1 MAVTRVVVAGASRP
15 HAEALGQ
22 VLGHQPDVE
31 VVGVALSAAQA
42 ARLADEQSVDLVV
55 AERDLLGED
64 DWARLRDELNGR
76 NPALVLLAR
85 DDSEAQPE
93 GADVPVVAR
102 DEPLDAVLAAVRAG
116 RETNGTQFGPST
128 AEGGLTR
135 REQSVL
141 ELLGQ
146 ALPPKQVAHELGI
159 SVHTCRGYVK
169 TILAKLDSHSILEAV
184 LEGQRRGLL
193 PPGAPRSLP

>member
-1 MAVTRVVVAGASRP
+1 MAVVTRVVVAGASRP

-22 VLGHQPDVE
+22 ALAHEPDVE
-31 VVGVALSAAQA
+31 VVGVALTAAQA
-42 ARLADEQSVDLVV
+42 AHLAGESPVDLVV
-55 AERDLLGED
+55 ADSGLLNDG
-64 DWARLRDELNGR
+64 DWGRLRDELNGHG
-76 NPALVLLAR
+76 PGLVLLAGS
-85 DDSEAQPE
+85 DVTAEA
-93 GADVPVVAR
+93 ADVPVVTPE
-102 DEPLDAVLAAVRAG
+102 EPLEAVLAAVRSG
-116 RETNGTQFGPST
+116 RQAPTEPDSPAT
-128 AEGGLTR
+128 ADNRLTR

-193 PPGAPRSLP
+193 PPRPPRPLP